1 MNGEGGA
8 VLSNRQQA
16 IDKSLQWYALKVRS
30 QKEHMAKLALQQMG
44 FGTRVPERE
53 KWRHANGYTDRRQ
66 TKFPL
71 MYGMIFVGF
80 PRKTYTDEELVNLMN
95 KARRPHFVHKFMGIN
110 GRPFEMSAAW
120 IDALENGPEAIAKLY
135 QKRMR
140 YGFEYEQGDVVKI
153 ATGPFTGFE
162 GLVEN
167 VSEQVARL
175 TVMIFGRWVPVEIS
189 VSDAIKAA

>member
-1 MNGEGGA
+1 MNGAQGVA
-8 VLSNRQQA
+8 LSSRQQA
-16 IDKSLQWYALKVRS
+16 IDKSLQWYAVKVRS
-30 QKEHMAKLALQQMG
+30 QKEHLAKLALQQMG
-44 FGTRVPERE
+44 FGARVPERE

-80 PRKTYTDEELVNLMN
+80 PRKTRTDEELINLMN
-95 KARRPHFVHKFMGIN
+95 KARRPHYVHKFMGIN

-120 IDALENGPEAIAKLY
+120 IDALENGPEAMAKLY

-140 YGFEYEQGDVVKI
+140 YGYEYEEGDVVRI
-153 ATGPFTGFE
+153 DAGPFKGFE
-162 GLVEN
+162 GLVED
-167 VSEQVARL
+167 VTEQVALL
-175 TVMIFGRWVPVEIS
+175 TIQIFGRMTPVKIS